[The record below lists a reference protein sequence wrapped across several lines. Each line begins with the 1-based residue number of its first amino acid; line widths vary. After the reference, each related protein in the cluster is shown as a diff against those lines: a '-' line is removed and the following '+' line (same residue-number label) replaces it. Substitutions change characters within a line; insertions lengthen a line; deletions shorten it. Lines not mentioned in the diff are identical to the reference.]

1 MSNSRPVDGDGST
14 SNQSEPT
21 ASTDP
26 ETPNTDSPMADSEPA
41 TPDTESTK
49 SGRRDVVVPMRLYKT
64 ITVFSTL
71 IAALS
76 ILIGFILLD
85 AATLEVS
92 VLRGVIVA
100 AIGVVGITPDQS
112 LLSGLLGVVGL
123 SLMALGSGVF
133 ILSSRFRADGMGNAQ
148 VDSDE
153 ESTNG

>member
-1 MSNSRPVDGDGST
+1 MSESRTVDADADDGSR
-14 SNQSEPT
+14 SEHPNP
-21 ASTDP
+21 ASTESPVSDP
-26 ETPNTDSPMADSEPA
+26 EPSS
-41 TPDTESTK
+41 

-76 ILIGFILLD
+76 ILAGFILLD

-100 AIGVVGITPDQS
+100 AIGLLGITPDQS
-112 LLSGLLGVVGL
+112 LLSGLLGVAGL

-148 VDSDE
+148 EDSDE
-153 ESTNG
+153 QSTNG

>member
-1 MSNSRPVDGDGST
+1 MSDSRTVNADDGTVAEQPEPASAT
-14 SNQSEPT
+14 EPT
-21 ASTDP
+21 AD
-26 ETPNTDSPMADSEPA
+26 ETVSPN
-41 TPDTESTK
+41 

-76 ILIGFILLD
+76 ILAGFILLD

-112 LLSGLLGVVGL
+112 LLSGLLGVAGL

-133 ILSSRFRADGMGNAQ
+133 ILSSRFRADGMGNSQ
-148 VDSDE
+148 EDSDE
-153 ESTNG
+153 DSTNG

>member
-14 SNQSEPT
+14 SNQSESA

-26 ETPNTDSPMADSEPA
+26 ETPNTDSPTADSEPA